1 MRNQKDRRESHAVDP
16 LARKDNQFGQTSRER
31 RHIHD
36 RRMENMSL
44 EERQLQFSEM
54 PSLDLHK
61 QK

>member
-1 MRNQKDRRESHAVDP
+1 MRNQKDRRAATAADP
-16 LARKDNQFGQTSRER
+16 FARDDNQFGQPFQEK
-31 RHIHD
+31 RHPQD